1 MLINIVKLNVYFK
14 GIIDLVIGGSFFVC
28 LQLRHRK
35 GVMILINLIALI
47 LLIRYLFLKW
57 LDKNNV
63 DNSDEEYVNYCDFIP
78 SVPYNIRKRNAINT
92 FLHTEKSQVNMKT
105 DKKTLEPDNGRIEPA
120 SLLINGKTGEIST
133 PSDLLNSSTFNND
146 NLTGLDLE
154 QENHIVINNND
165 ISKKH
170 STRKIDNVKNVGN
183 WKEINKKA
191 INELLK

>member
-1 MLINIVKLNVYFK
+1 
-14 GIIDLVIGGSFFVC
+14 
-28 LQLRHRK
+28 
-35 GVMILINLIALI
+35 MILINLIALI
-47 LLIRYLFLKW
+47 LLIRYLFLK
-57 LDKNNV
+57 LLEKKNV

-92 FLHTEKSQVNMKT
+92 FLHTEKSQVNIETNRKNV
-105 DKKTLEPDNGRIEPA
+105 EPDDGRIEPA

-146 NLTGLDLE
+146 NLTDLD
-154 QENHIVINNND
+154 QENHIVISNND

-170 STRKIDNVKNVGN
+170 NTRKIDNIKNGDN
-183 WKEINKKA
+183 WKERNKKA